1 MSSPTLTISSR
12 LQWLPRFR
20 LRTLVVLFTLVACLT
35 PVCWKVTQSRGEDAA
50 TRRYMRINASMKF
63 GPSSMANATAV
74 LPFVLRVTIT
84 HSNYGGYPFAARK
97 LVESRHNEEFYSV
110 WFFGILAKI
119 PFTTTWDKPTAIDWE
134 REFQRRR
141 AGKIAPALQAK
152 TP

>member
-1 MSSPTLTISSR
+1 MSSSSLTISNR
-12 LQWLPRFR
+12 LHWLPRFR

-35 PVCWKVTQSRGEDAA
+35 PVCWWATKTEGRDDAA
-50 TRRYMRINASMKF
+50 RRYLQIDGRKF
-63 GPSSMANATAV
+63 GPSSMANARAV
-74 LPFVLRVTIT
+74 FPFVLRVTVT
-84 HSNYGGYPFAARK
+84 HSDYGGYPFATRK

-110 WFFGILAKI
+110 WFFGIVAKI

-141 AGKIAPALQAK
+141 AGKIAPALPAT